1 MNTSGQSL
9 LRLIVTVALGG
20 AALVMAVLFAA
31 MLIAR
36 REPPEQTMPPEP
48 VLAVEVVR
56 MVPEDVP
63 MIITGY
69 GDAKPIEISPIAP
82 QVSGNVIRTH
92 DRLFAGEI
100 IPAGEVLV
108 EIDPRDYEA
117 HVTQARAQ
125 AAQARS
131 GLARLRTQYASDQER
146 LGTLERSRDL
156 ARKDFDRLKDLFEK
170 EAVGALSNVERAEL
184 TYNQTRDAF
193 DLMTQNV
200 SLYPARISEAE
211 QGLAAAEAALQLA
224 ELNLSRTKI
233 TAPFDARIQEK
244 RVEEGQFVSPGTPIL
259 MLANDSILEIVL
271 PLDSREVRAGLRFTA
286 AETKINKK
294 WFTDVEPVN
303 CRVFW
308 TESQD
313 AQYWNGIL
321 DRVVDFDE
329 TTRTV
334 SVAVRITAEEA
345 TNNAAGLPLVAGMF
359 CRVEIPGAIMNQV
372 YRLPR
377 WSVTFENQVYIVE
390 NERLIPRDVNVLRTQ
405 NDQAFIESGLKT
417 DELVIITRL
426 TNPLPNAKV
435 SYPAEITSS
444 AELPVGGNS

>member
-9 LRLIVTVALGG
+9 LRIIVTVALGS

-36 REPPEQTMPPEP
+36 REPPEQAMPPEP

-69 GDAKPIEISPIAP
+69 GDAKPIEVSPIAP

-117 HVTQARAQ
+117 HVAQARAQ

-184 TYNQTRDAF
+184 TYNQARDAF

-244 RVEEGQFVSPGTPIL
+244 RVEEGQFVSPGAPIL
-259 MLANDSILEIVL
+259 MLANDSILEIVV
-271 PLDSREVRAGLRFTA
+271 PLDSREVRDGLRFTPE
-286 AETKINKK
+286 AETNRSKS
-294 WFTDVEPVN
+294 WFTDVEQVA

-308 TESQD
+308 TESQG

-329 TTRTV
+329 ATRTV
-334 SVAVRITAEEA
+334 SVAVRINAEEA
-345 TNNAAGLPLVAGMF
+345 ISNPAGLPLVAGMF
-359 CRVEIPGAIMNQV
+359 C
-372 YRLPR
+372 
-377 WSVTFENQVYIVE
+377 
-390 NERLIPRDVNVLRTQ
+390 
-405 NDQAFIESGLKT
+405 
-417 DELVIITRL
+417 
-426 TNPLPNAKV
+426 
-435 SYPAEITSS
+435 
-444 AELPVGGNS
+444 